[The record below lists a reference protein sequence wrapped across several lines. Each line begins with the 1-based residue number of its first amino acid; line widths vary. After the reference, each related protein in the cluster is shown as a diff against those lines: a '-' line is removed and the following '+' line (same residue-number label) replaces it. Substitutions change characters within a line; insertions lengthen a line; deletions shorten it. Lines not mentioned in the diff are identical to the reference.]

1 MVGTAGFS
9 AGTAN
14 YVSFALDST
23 GTPIV
28 AYEDGNR
35 SEPSTPP
42 PRKNTR
48 KSDEQERDLLS
59 LQVAVR
65 RV

>member
-14 YVSFALDST
+14 YVSLALDST

-48 KSDEQERDLLS
+48 RNDEQERDLLS